1 MKKRKSVIIGIAM
14 IVFLGI
20 GSGVLLLGENKE
32 EEKSNID
39 ESIAQ
44 VSKHN
49 YNKAL
54 KSIAKLKNSEQEK
67 NIDLYKMRINT
78 IEKERNLFKGG
89 KYSEARSLIKDHLEK
104 YPVSEGEELKLQII
118 LVEDLNKIDQLNK
131 LDIKGLNNLNK
142 AIANNKKGDY
152 EASKKTID
160 GMSKEEKGTHKKI
173 VSKLEEANK
182 SQKDIDKE
190 VKEKKLSDMLDE
202 KNQDI
207 SIITQLKSDTSDNKD
222 RGLVDVEV
230 NLLIKNESD
239 FNLVLEKDK
248 FSVNNNEVE
257 SKSEENEIVILS
269 GTSYLLESIVTNAQP
284 NQLSGD
290 LSYGENNLGKL
301 VDVERGYFEDERWV
315 QL

>member
-1 MKKRKSVIIGIAM
+1 MKKRKSIIIGTAM

-20 GSGVLLLGENKE
+20 SSGLLFLSGNKDD
-32 EEKSNID
+32 EKSNID

-49 YNKAL
+49 YDKAL
-54 KSIAKLKNSEQEK
+54 KSVAKLKNSEQEK
-67 NIDLYKMRINT
+67 NIALYKIRINT
-78 IEKERNLFKGG
+78 IKKERNLFENG
-89 KYSEARSLIKDHLEK
+89 KYSEARALIKDHLEK
-104 YPVSEGEELKLQII
+104 YPVSEDEELKLQLI

-152 EASKKTID
+152 RASKKTID
-160 GMSKEEKGTHKKI
+160 GMSKGEKETHKKI
-173 VSKLEEANK
+173 ISKLEEANK
-182 SQKDIDKE
+182 SQRDIDKE

-239 FNLVLEKDK
+239 FNLVLEKKK

-269 GTSYLLESIVTNAQP
+269 GSSYLLENIVTNAQP

-290 LSYGENNLGKL
+290 LSYGANNLGKL